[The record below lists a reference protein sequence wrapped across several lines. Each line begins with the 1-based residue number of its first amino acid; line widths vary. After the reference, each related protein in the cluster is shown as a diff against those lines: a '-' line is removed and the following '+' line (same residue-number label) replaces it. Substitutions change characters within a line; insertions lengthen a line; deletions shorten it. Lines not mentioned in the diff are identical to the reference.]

1 MASRLPGGRD
11 CTENEER
18 WMTRAV
24 SAARTI
30 PTREADPWPSLRADS
45 HRSRVAA
52 PATRTDSRRG
62 RPLRTAAFLA
72 LGLAVL
78 IHAVVVWELNG
89 YFDIR
94 VYHGAIN
101 SWVNGG
107 DLYAY
112 TESGTRYGYT
122 YPPFAGLTMLPMSLV
137 SFWAAA
143 VVSLVSTVAA
153 SAMVFHW
160 LVSPIARRRG
170 WDRRLTLA
178 AVGLLAV
185 AFEPLSDTLGMG
197 QVNMLLVG
205 LVAADLVLLTGRGRR
220 AGGVLIGL
228 ATAIKLTPAVFI
240 VYLLVTR
247 RWRAAAVA
255 GATAAGTTLLAAVVA
270 PRASWEFWTDAL
282 WHTERVGDTWVV
294 NNQSLGGLV
303 ARLNPAH
310 PSTLLW
316 LALALIAAAVWA
328 YRVRAAVAA
337 GDEMT
342 GFALTGAAACLLS
355 PITWVHHLVW
365 LLPGI
370 LVLVGHAYAPGVSA
384 RRRHLLLWSA
394 AAAYGLLCSRV
405 IFLFD
410 TQFTGWGALGSN
422 AFVILT
428 ALLLGGLPI
437 RSAPRIELSTGQSG
451 AAPGTPTGPHD
462 AGRRTPVI
470 AGHL

>member
-1 MASRLPGGRD
+1 
-11 CTENEER
+11 
-18 WMTRAV
+18 MTRAV

-30 PTREADPWPSLRADS
+30 PTREVGSSPGRTADGRRTRAG
-45 HRSRVAA
+45 AGT
-52 PATRTDSRRG
+52 ATRTGSRRG
-62 RPLRTAAFLA
+62 RPLRIAAFAA
-72 LGLAVL
+72 LGLAIL
-78 IHAVVVWELNG
+78 IHAVVVWEFNG
-89 YFDIR
+89 YFDVR

-112 TESGTRYGYT
+112 TEPGTRYGYT
-122 YPPFAGLTMLPMSLV
+122 YPPFAGLAMLPMSLV
-137 SFWAAA
+137 SFGSAA
-143 VVSLVSTVAA
+143 VVSMLSTVAV
-153 SAMVFHW
+153 SALVLHW
-160 LVSPIARRRG
+160 LVDPIARRRG

-178 AVGLLAV
+178 AAGLLAV
-185 AFEPLSDTLGMG
+185 AFEPLSDTFGMG

-205 LVAADLVLLTGRGRR
+205 LVAADLLLLTGRGRR
-220 AGGVLIGL
+220 AGGMLIGV
-228 ATAIKLTPAVFI
+228 ATAIKLTPAIFVG
-240 VYLLVTR
+240 YLLVTR

-255 GATAAGTTLLAAVVA
+255 GATAAGATVLAAVIA
-270 PRASWEFWTDAL
+270 PHASWTFWTDAL

-310 PSTLLW
+310 PSAFLW
-316 LALALIAAAVWA
+316 LALALTATAVWA

-355 PITWVHHLVW
+355 PITWVHHMVW

-370 LVLVGHAYAPGVSA
+370 LVLAGHAYAPGVST
-384 RRRHLLLWSA
+384 RRRRLLLWSA

-405 IFLFD
+405 VFLFD

-428 ALLLGGLPI
+428 ALLLGGLPV
-437 RSAPRIELSTGQSG
+437 RSAPRIELLLRDRQARSR
-451 AAPGTPTGPHD
+451 D
-462 AGRRTPVI
+462 ASPPVI